1 MVTLYKRSQQMT
13 SLRIQS
19 INDQRG
25 LSESLKYVSTIT
37 TEEALNTIKGNLKK
51 DLIKILSELKPKINL
66 SKKKIKEIK
75 KDFNKLKYRF
85 SKSKIS
91 EFRRSLYN
99 IKNQKNLSTPEI
111 KETEKNLLELE
122 KSLYNLKKHCD
133 DDDTEY
139 QVIRDIKNLFG
150 EVDED
155 YYKPIKIKSASNG
168 NYIKYESKGDKD
180 KNLLPKEYLDMIRQ
194 YLSDMINDHKTRI
207 EWEIQL
213 TMQINFISSKDSK
226 ETCTMHTKSH
236 NREIMMGNEP
246 DEIIE
251 KLFEPLSQSYQK
263 DLEGSMR
270 KSEFVRD
277 SIGLLYYHLQKIG
290 LKRGG
295 SFIDSP
301 KWLEN
306 RKATINKKNNDDNC
320 FQYPLT
326 VA

>member
-1 MVTLYKRSQQMT
+1 MNNL
-13 SLRIQS
+13 SLNELKLMAKSKS
-19 INDQRG
+19 I
-25 LSESLKYVSTIT
+25 KYY
-37 TEEALNTIKGNLKK
+37 KGNLKE
-51 DLIKILSELKPKINL
+51 DLIKILSEPKPEINL

-85 SKSKIS
+85 SKSKLS

-133 DDDTEY
+133 HDDTEY

-180 KNLLPKEYLDMIRQ
+180 KNLLPKEYLDVIRS

-236 NREIMMGNEP
+236 NGEFMMSNEK

-251 KLFEPLSQSYQK
+251 KTF
-263 DLEGSMR
+263 
-270 KSEFVRD
+270 
-277 SIGLLYYHLQKIG
+277 
-290 LKRGG
+290 
-295 SFIDSP
+295 
-301 KWLEN
+301 
-306 RKATINKKNNDDNC
+306 
-320 FQYPLT
+320 
-326 VA
+326 